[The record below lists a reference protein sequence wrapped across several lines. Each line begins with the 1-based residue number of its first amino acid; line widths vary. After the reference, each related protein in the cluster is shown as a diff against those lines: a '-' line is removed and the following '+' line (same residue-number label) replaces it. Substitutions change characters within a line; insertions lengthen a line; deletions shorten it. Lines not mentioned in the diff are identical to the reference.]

1 MKMDFLH
8 LLFLF
13 LIVGQPVLFAQK
25 DTIKKGFKPYGLI
38 DAAPVAVSDADFKPQ
53 INIAIQPVDALTN
66 IPVNVTMDYYVFG
79 DGIMRTEKVSIIS
92 LTSNRNEKLI
102 IILNA
107 PGYLWQTQIF
117 NTPESDTSLVLKL
130 TRLKKGEIITMRA
143 VDFNIKEPLVESPV
157 YFDLLGLSGFLKI
170 NSSIKIQVVACSKW
184 KNDLYSFLIKNTDKK
199 RFRFKNCR
207 NPEPGSFETL
217 SVKILCT

>member
-1 MKMDFLH
+1 MNFIH
-8 LLFLF
+8 VLFLL
-13 LIVGQPVLFAQK
+13 LIVGQSVLFAQQ

-38 DAAPVAVSDADFKPQ
+38 DAAPVAVSDADFKPP
-53 INIAIQPVDALTN
+53 INITIQLVDALTN
-66 IPVNVTMDYYVFG
+66 IPVNVTMDYYAFG
-79 DGIMRTEKVSIIS
+79 EGIMSMKNGSIIS
-92 LTSNRNEKLI
+92 LISNRNEKLI

-117 NTPESDTSLVLKL
+117 YTPEADTSLVLKL
-130 TRLKKGEIITMRA
+130 TRLKKGEMITMRA

-170 NSSIKIQVVACSKW
+170 NPAVKIQVVVCSKW
-184 KNDLYSFLIKNTDKK
+184 KDDLYSFLIKNTDKK

-207 NPEPGSFETL
+207 NPEQGSFETV